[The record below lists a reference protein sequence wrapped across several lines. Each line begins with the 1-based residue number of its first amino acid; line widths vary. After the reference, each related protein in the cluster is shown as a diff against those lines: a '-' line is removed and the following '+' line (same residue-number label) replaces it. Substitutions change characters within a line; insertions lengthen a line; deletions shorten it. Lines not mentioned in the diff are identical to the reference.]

1 MQESSEKYC
10 FFEENSVFKVSIYSV
25 IGDRSEQQ
33 DSVGIEMD
41 ETNGMIV
48 VCDGMG
54 GFENGSFVSQMA
66 VKELLEAYR
75 AQSPLQNVSDFFL
88 HCVSLLD
95 ERVSSLSDESGR
107 SIRAGS
113 TLSAVYIDNNHLHWV
128 SVGDSRIYIFRNGE
142 LIQITNDQNYF
153 YVLNKQLEAGIISE
167 EEYAQESSRGEGL
180 ISFLGVGG
188 LPVIDY
194 NARPFGLM
202 SEDQILI
209 MSDGLY
215 KLVPDSEVCSIISNF
230 SNVSEA
236 LEALDLKA
244 KKLAVKKNITRDNMS
259 LALIKIK

>member
-1 MQESSEKYC
+1 MQNNSEKIC
-10 FFEENSVFKVSIYSV
+10 FFEENSIFKVSVYSV
-25 IGDRSEQQ
+25 IGDRNEQQ
-33 DSVGIEMD
+33 DSVGIEVGEM
-41 ETNGMIV
+41 NGMVV

-66 VKELLEAYR
+66 VRELLDAYR
-75 AQSPLQNVSDFFL
+75 EQSPLQMVSEFFL
-88 HCVSLLD
+88 GSVSALD
-95 ERVSSLSDESGR
+95 EKVSNLCDETGR

-128 SVGDSRIYIFRNGE
+128 SVGDSRIYIFRNDE

-153 YVLNKQLEAGIISE
+153 YVLNKQLEAGMISE
-167 EEYAQESSRGEGL
+167 DEYIKESSRGEGL

-202 SEDQILI
+202 PGDQILI

-244 KKLAVKKNITRDNMS
+244 KKLAEKKNITRDNMS